1 MSYVIEGLA
10 VEAFRP
16 LFGQSDEALAAQ
28 GIVRVRAEAKP
39 GFPCRITLEDAEP
52 GETLLLLHYADHA
65 VATPYRNAFAI
76 YVREAAVATARTC
89 DALPQV
95 FEAARSRSGAMTKRA
110 CCAAPRWRSLATPMR
125 AFASSST
132 GPRSPI
138 STRTTPHMAVS
149 PRASI
154 APSPPVCSYRPAAR

>member
-52 GETLLLLHYADHA
+52 GETLLLLHHADHA
-65 VATPYRNAFAI
+65 VATPYRNAYAI
-76 YVREAAVATARTC
+76 YVREAAVATARTR

-95 FEAARSRSGAMTKRA
+95 FEGRPIALRGYDEAGMLRGATLALAGDADARIRELFDRPEIAYIHAHNAAHGCFAARVDRA
-110 CCAAPRWRSLATPMR
+110 
-125 AFASSST
+125 
-132 GPRSPI
+132 
-138 STRTTPHMAVS
+138 
-149 PRASI
+149 
-154 APSPPVCSYRPAAR
+154 